1 MYRHAPARAARA
13 RQPFSSQ
20 PTFASCCPPQRWPVA
35 RARRPATHGARRRH
49 ARGRCTDARAAPHRS
64 VFMRTTSSRLTVCAA
79 TRACSSAISYAAPPH
94 GPPVTARPGRRRGR
108 ASAGP
113 AARRLSGAGQKAPRF
128 VPPASASAAAFRSA
142 GRAPRRERVGPAS
155 HTIPP
160 DAPAP
165 SRSAEPLSL
174 LQHGALSNPCRG
186 HSLHSHVLGWR
197 AGGAPARSLPAAPAS
212 RACPPGARPAYA
224 PGQPCGPAARRDSS
238 LSFIDIA

>member
-1 MYRHAPARAARA
+1 LPAAAPARRACAA
-13 RQPFSSQ
+13 PG
-20 PTFASCCPPQRWPVA
+20 
-35 RARRPATHGARRRH
+35 THGARRRH
-49 ARGRCTDARAAPHRS
+49 AQGRCTDARAAPHRS

-79 TRACSSAISYAAPPH
+79 TRACSSTISYAAPPH